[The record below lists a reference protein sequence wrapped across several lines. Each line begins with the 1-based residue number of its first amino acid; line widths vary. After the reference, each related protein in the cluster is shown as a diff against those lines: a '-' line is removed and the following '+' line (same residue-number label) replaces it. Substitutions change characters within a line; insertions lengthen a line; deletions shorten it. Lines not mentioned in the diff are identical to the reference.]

1 MTSFYLF
8 WVRHVKMINKTGR
21 FSKKTIG
28 RGFHKVFLEF
38 HDRNQPH
45 NFFSFIPSWFCF
57 HKNRRQRNKSEKT
70 KINR

>member
-45 NFFSFIPSWFCF
+45 NFFLLFLPGFVFI
-57 HKNRRQRNKSEKT
+57 KIGDNET
-70 KINR
+70 KVKKQK